1 VGSDAEGLVMGHYD
15 TRQLPIYDYL
25 HSAVAPPYAIADSF
39 FQGAF
44 GGSYLNHQWLI
55 AAATPTWPSAVAD
68 GGAMICTPWLARTAS
83 RLARRCTQPR
93 RALKMQRSLRRPT
106 LTVLAR

>member
-1 VGSDAEGLVMGHYD
+1 MGNYD

-25 HSAVAPPYAIADSF
+25 HSAGAPHYAIADNF

-68 GGAMICTPWLARTAS
+68 GGPDDLHSVVGPDGFPER
-83 RLARRCTQPR
+83 
-93 RALKMQRSLRRPT
+93 
-106 LTVLAR
+106 